1 MTTAQASIRDDR
13 ERDPESPA
21 DGDGLPV
28 VADDG
33 HAFRLLPRAPTAPV
47 ASLLWLPALGVAAR
61 HYLPFAEA
69 LSARGVAVF
78 VHEWRGHGSSAQR
91 AGRNSDWGY
100 RTLLQSDLPAS
111 VDAID
116 ARCPGLPAIV
126 GGHSL
131 GAQLAACLL
140 AMRPEAAQ
148 RLWIVA
154 SGAPYWRA
162 FPGPRAWLL
171 PLAYR
176 FLPWAADM
184 RGVLPGRT
192 LGFGGNEARGVMRD
206 WARTGLSGRYGGAG
220 MDHDL
225 ETALADV
232 RVDVDAVLF
241 ADDWFAPR
249 SSLDWLLAKMHP
261 TALRCETLDAG
272 RLGTR
277 ADHFAWMKRP
287 DAVAASL
294 MQGLQSAT

>member
-1 MTTAQASIRDDR
+1 MRASSDRDRARGDT
-13 ERDPESPA
+13 ESPA
-21 DGDGLPV
+21 EGDGLPL

-33 HAFRLLPRAPTAPV
+33 HTFRLLLRAPAAPV

-61 HYLPFAEA
+61 HYLPFADA
-69 LSARGVAVF
+69 LAAHGIAMF

-91 AGRNSDWGY
+91 AGRDSDWGY
-100 RTLLQSDLPAS
+100 RTLLQTDLPAS
-111 VDAID
+111 VDAIH
-116 ARCPGLPAIV
+116 ARFPGLPAIV

-140 AMRPEAAQ
+140 ALRPDTAQ

-176 FLPWAADM
+176 FLTWAADR
-184 RGVLPGRT
+184 RGALPGRT

-206 WARTGLSGRYGGAG
+206 WARTGLSGRYAGAG
-220 MDHDL
+220 MDRDL
-225 ETALADV
+225 EAALAGV

-241 ADDWFAPR
+241 ADDWLAPR
-249 SSLDWLLAKMHP
+249 SSLDWLLAKMRP
-261 TALRCETLDAG
+261 AALRCDTLDAG
-272 RLGTR
+272 RLGAR
-277 ADHFAWMKRP
+277 ADHFGWMKRP
-287 DAVAASL
+287 DAVAAAL
-294 MQGLQSAT
+294 AAGLQPAA

>member
-1 MTTAQASIRDDR
+1 MTTAADRDRARD
-13 ERDPESPA
+13 DPESPA
-21 DGDGLPV
+21 EGDGLPV

-33 HAFRLLPRAPTAPV
+33 HAFRLLLRAPAAPV

-69 LSARGVAVF
+69 LAARGVAVF
-78 VHEWRGHGSSAQR
+78 VHEWRGHGSSTLR
-91 AGRNSDWGY
+91 AGRDSDWGY
-100 RTLLQSDLPAS
+100 RVLLQTDLPAS
-111 VDAID
+111 VDAIR
-116 ARCPGLPAIV
+116 ARAPGLPAIV

-131 GAQLAACLL
+131 GAQLAASLL
-140 AMRPEAAQ
+140 ALRPDTAQ

-184 RGVLPGRT
+184 RGALPGRT

-206 WARTGLSGRYGGAG
+206 WARTGLSGRYAGAG
-220 MDHDL
+220 MDRDL
-225 ETALADV
+225 EAALADV
-232 RVDVDAVLF
+232 RVEVDACLF
-241 ADDWFAPR
+241 ADDWLAPR
-249 SSLDWLLAKMHP
+249 SSLDWLLAKMRP
-261 TALRCETLDAG
+261 KAVRCGTLDAD

-287 DAVAASL
+287 DAVAAVL
-294 MQGLQSAT
+294 AAGLQPAA

>member
-1 MTTAQASIRDDR
+1 MRAKTDRDR
-13 ERDPESPA
+13 AGGDPESPA
-21 DGDGLPV
+21 EGDGLPL

-33 HAFRLLPRAPTAPV
+33 HTFRLLLRAPAAPV
-47 ASLLWLPALGVAAR
+47 ATLLWLPALGVAAR

-69 LSARGVAVF
+69 LAADGIAVF

-91 AGRNSDWGY
+91 AGRDSDWGY
-100 RTLLQSDLPAS
+100 RTLLQTDLPAS
-111 VDAID
+111 VDAIQT
-116 ARCPGLPAIV
+116 RFPGLPAIV

-140 AMRPEAAQ
+140 ALRPETAQ

-154 SGAPYWRA
+154 SGAPYWRT

-176 FLPWAADM
+176 FLTWAADM
-184 RGVLPGRT
+184 RGALPGRT

-206 WARTGLSGRYGGAG
+206 WARTGLSGRYAGAG
-220 MDHDL
+220 MDRDL
-225 ETALADV
+225 DTALADV
-232 RVDVDAVLF
+232 RVDVDAALF
-241 ADDWFAPR
+241 ADDWLAPR
-249 SSLDWLLAKMHP
+249 SSLDWLLAKMRP
-261 TALRCETLDAG
+261 AALRCETLDAG

-277 ADHFAWMKRP
+277 ADHFGWMKRP

-294 MQGLQSAT
+294 LSGLQSAT